1 VPICDE
7 DDGLTLHMSNSHKVM
22 TALIVMVPSK
32 SFCGDF
38 SAISWTH
45 TCIIEQQKN
54 ELSGLMG
61 PPPTA
66 KVTFIVMSPPPLF

>member
-7 DDGLTLHMSNSHKVM
+7 DDGLTLHVSNSHKVM

-45 TCIIEQQKN
+45 TCIIEQQKMN
-54 ELSGLMG
+54 CQG
-61 PPPTA
+61 
-66 KVTFIVMSPPPLF
+66 

>member
-45 TCIIEQQKN
+45 TCIIEQQKMN
-54 ELSGLMG
+54 RQG
-61 PPPTA
+61 
-66 KVTFIVMSPPPLF
+66 